1 MNYDNRL
8 FNQSREKELINR
20 GGENI
25 SPREIDDV
33 LLAHP
38 AIQQAVTFAIPNPT
52 LGEDVAAA
60 VVLRQNCIVSI
71 QALRQFAA
79 SRLADFKV
87 PSQIIIL
94 NELPKD
100 PTGKIQRVGLAE
112 ILKTELGWSM
122 VQEVKGTA
130 MPSTPMEKELL
141 SIWQRVLN
149 LDQIGV
155 QDDLLAMGG
164 DSIKAASILM
174 YVDEYFKVT
183 LSLGEI
189 FMAPTIAAMA
199 QMISE
204 RRSKGE
210 NRE

>member
-1 MNYDNRL
+1 
-8 FNQSREKELINR
+8 
-20 GGENI
+20 
-25 SPREIDDV
+25 
-33 LLAHP
+33 
-38 AIQQAVTFAIPNPT
+38 
-52 LGEDVAAA
+52 
-60 VVLRQNCIVSI
+60 
-71 QALRQFAA
+71 
-79 SRLADFKV
+79 
-87 PSQIIIL
+87 
-94 NELPKD
+94 
-100 PTGKIQRVGLAE
+100 
-112 ILKTELGWSM
+112 
-122 VQEVKGTA
+122 
-130 MPSTPMEKELL
+130 MEKELL